1 MILTV
6 LSEAINADG
15 LSTSRLRGPH
25 LARLELIGR
34 FHKEEK
40 AIHNLLDRMKLGDTA
55 DLVINYILRFYA
67 KPCCYNDIVQ
77 YLWLLDDDG
86 KEELIDGLNEF
97 IDSVIHQRE
106 QAGEDSV
113 PSLTSVTQET
123 LGTILL
129 TACSITLSGLLSCSR
144 SDRLSGACVKEEICG
159 NESPNRQQLAGT
171 ALAQLAAAIL
181 WNEWKVHDDWQSFYE
196 LILLLEW
203 TSNEYPTDPFCKLVL
218 CRAYAHIGCMYR
230 LVALTRSLDIKSVQR
245 DTLGYIMFPMP
256 ELCGRFNVGIVH
268 YTEMVEV
275 YEQAEKE
282 FVASNEMH
290 RYLSALFAIENI
302 NEAVNTLHGND
313 DTIEWDSLCDNRDLG
328 VVPSFE
334 RNTKQELDD
343 LRKSTQAE
351 FVDLTRLRHYISQ
364 ALGSA
369 GGANGAGIDELGAD
383 LTLLRLYLRYCR
395 ESYSLDI
402 PYSRVMQSP
411 SAVYLGHFVHGGFV
425 DPIVD
430 LLQSVLDLGGSKK
443 AGEIRPSTTLS
454 VLPTV
459 EHMENQWTA
468 MLPPF
473 EPKITPFFIQDE
485 IITCSRALQSLAAC
499 QLLIKILEKCGSC
512 RFPENAS
519 KKGKSTVPAKN
530 DFTTHCEALQAALRN
545 SALRLKLRLDEME
558 YVLKE
563 NSYNLMPKI
572 GTDWN
577 VEVLF
582 FVVLAIPDFT
592 REVQALLISKLGEK
606 VFVIASIFF
615 LLYEIWT
622 VSRRPLKS

>member
-34 FHKEEK
+34 FHKEEE

-106 QAGEDSV
+106 QAGEDSDANCWAV
-113 PSLTSVTQET
+113 IMNERLRRTTGNIDKMLRE
-123 LGTILL
+123 
-129 TACSITLSGLLSCSR
+129 
-144 SDRLSGACVKEEICG
+144 DRRRHVQLIVRGIME
-159 NESPNRQQLAGT
+159 PNRQQLAGT

-181 WNEWKVHDDWQSFYE
+181 WNEWK
-196 LILLLEW
+196 
-203 TSNEYPTDPFCKLVL
+203 
-218 CRAYAHIGCMYR
+218 
-230 LVALTRSLDIKSVQR
+230 
-245 DTLGYIMFPMP
+245 
-256 ELCGRFNVGIVH
+256 
-268 YTEMVEV
+268 
-275 YEQAEKE
+275 
-282 FVASNEMH
+282 
-290 RYLSALFAIENI
+290 
-302 NEAVNTLHGND
+302 
-313 DTIEWDSLCDNRDLG
+313 
-328 VVPSFE
+328 
-334 RNTKQELDD
+334 
-343 LRKSTQAE
+343 
-351 FVDLTRLRHYISQ
+351 VDLTRLRHYISQ

-577 VEVLF
+577 VE
-582 FVVLAIPDFT
+582 
-592 REVQALLISKLGEK
+592 
-606 VFVIASIFF
+606 
-615 LLYEIWT
+615 LYELFT
-622 VSRRPLKS
+622 TQNLVVSDRVYKSYFNSCADIRYFLERTILRDASDPKRQ